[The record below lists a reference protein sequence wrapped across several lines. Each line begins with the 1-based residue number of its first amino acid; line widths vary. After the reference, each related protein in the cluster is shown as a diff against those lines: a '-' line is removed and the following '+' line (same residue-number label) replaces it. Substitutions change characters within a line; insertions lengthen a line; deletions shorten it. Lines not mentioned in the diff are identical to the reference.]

1 MKNKKLISIIIGVVI
16 VALDQITKILTVG
29 RNIAVIPNFLSFT
42 YTENRGIAFNIGSNG
57 LPFVILISIALLAI
71 IVIFI
76 KKKNQEIDSKVL
88 ISLMLIL
95 AGGIGN
101 LADRIIIG
109 YVRDF
114 IDVNLFNF
122 PIFNIAD
129 VSVTLGVI
137 FIIIILI
144 KSLFVKE
151 KNKKL
156 KEDN

>member
-29 RNIAVIPNFLSFT
+29 RNITVIPNFLNFT

-137 FIIIILI
+137 FLIIILI